1 MAIKLN
7 HKNSSVKPF
16 VEPEEIKVEVKAEVE
31 DKVEV
36 IVDKEDKTEEE

>member
-7 HKNSSVKPF
+7 QKNSSVKPF
-16 VEPEEIKVEVKAEVE
+16 VEPEEIKVDVEAE

-36 IVDKEDKTEEE
+36 IVDKEDETEEE